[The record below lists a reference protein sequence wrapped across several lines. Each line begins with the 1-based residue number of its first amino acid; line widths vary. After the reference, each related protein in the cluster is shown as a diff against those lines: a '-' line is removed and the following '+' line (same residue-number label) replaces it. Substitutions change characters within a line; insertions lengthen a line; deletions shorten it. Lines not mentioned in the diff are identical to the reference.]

1 MEKAE
6 STWEKEIEKR
16 AETKNYYTEKEL
28 INALKQLV
36 DALLYLQ
43 KKGIS
48 HRNIKPSNILI
59 CENNVYKISDLD
71 EVKENDNNENKL
83 ATLKG
88 NQLFMSPNLFFVL
101 KYDGNC
107 IKVKHNLFK
116 SDVFSLGYCFL
127 YAMALDIKLIKNIR
141 EESSMNDVILIIK
154 NYGIDKR
161 YSKQFMDIIYKMI
174 QTDENKRYDFYE
186 LNNDINKNF

>member
-1 MEKAE
+1 MEKVE
-6 STWEKEIEKR
+6 SSWEKEIEQR

-28 INALKQLV
+28 INILKQLIDV
-36 DALLYLQ
+36 LLYLQ

-48 HRNIKPSNILI
+48 HRSIKPSSILI
-59 CENNVYKISDLD
+59 CENNTYKISDLG
-71 EVKENDNNENKL
+71 EVKQNNNNENKL

-88 NQLFMSPNLFFVL
+88 DQLFMSPNLFFVL

-107 IKVKHNLFK
+107 LKVKHNLFK

-127 YAMALDIKLIKNIR
+127 YAMALDIKLLKNIR

-174 QTDENKRYDFYE
+174 QTDENKRYDFIELEKE
-186 LNNDINKNF
+186 LNDKF